1 MGDDESILIDL
12 TEPEPME
19 LREGN
24 IATAYEWEQDHY
36 MWRVELYLVS
46 RYMPEFAESSVW
58 KLYSAAKERAKIVK
72 ESHAVHMDLR
82 DLGNAIISDLNQ
94 HVPWVPQHSSHKRTY
109 ASTPGIGKGYQKQL
123 EEL

>member
-1 MGDDESILIDL
+1 MGDDEGYTIDL

-24 IATAYEWEQDHY
+24 IAALSLSEQDRY

-46 RYMPEFAESSVW
+46 KYQPDFAESSVW

-72 ESHAVHMDLR
+72 ESHAVHLDLR
-82 DLGNAIISDLNQ
+82 DLASTIISDLNA
-94 HVPWVPQHSSHKRTY
+94 HVQWTPQKSHRGTY
-109 ASTPGIGKGYQKQL
+109 APTPHIGDNYQRQL

>member
-1 MGDDESILIDL
+1 MGDNEYTIDL

-19 LREGN
+19 LRESN
-24 IATAYEWEQDHY
+24 IATLSEAEQDRY

-46 RYMPEFAESSVW
+46 KYQPEFAESSVW

-72 ESHAVHMDLR
+72 ESHAVHVDLQ
-82 DLGNAIISDLNQ
+82 DLANSIVGDLARNVQ
-94 HVPWVPQHSSHKRTY
+94 WIPQHSSHKGTY